1 MELAKNILRLCEEK
15 GITVTHLARLAR
27 ISQPTL
33 HGWTTGRSVKKI
45 EDLKKVCEI
54 FKVSLHYILFNIPD
68 PHEKLDQSSILE
80 EIFNGEVSIK
90 IRRTKK

>member
-15 GITVTHLARLAR
+15 GITVTQLARLAR

-54 FKVSLHYILFNIPD
+54 FKVSLHKMLFNMPD
-68 PHEKLDQSSILE
+68 PYESFDQSKVLE
-80 EIFNGEVSIK
+80 ELFKGEISLTIQRIK
-90 IRRTKK
+90 K